1 LIIEKLAVALGM
13 VLSEFLG
20 LDHEKLSPGHRVE
33 GPAII
38 EQMGATTLVLPGQ
51 TAMVDAYLNVLL
63 QG

>member
-1 LIIEKLAVALGM
+1 M

-20 LDHEKLSPGHRVE
+20 LDHEKLSPGRRVE